1 MIPGA
6 VGHNYSGD
14 HYFGSPCFEKPSRSV
29 SRNGNPVRSILL
41 IRKWDGR
48 AAK

>member
-14 HYFGSPCFEKPSRSV
+14 HYSAPMLRAAKSLV